1 MKRSRLGG
9 AWLGLALATLFVA
22 LPACADPAS
31 DLFALFSQTNAA
43 AFANDFTQGE
53 RVSLVTKII
62 GAIDSLGRAHEKT
75 AANNLNAFTNE
86 VSALEQSGR
95 LPSADAQA
103 LIDAANAI
111 ADQLD

>member
-9 AWLGLALATLFVA
+9 AWLGLALVTLFLAV
-22 LPACADPAS
+22 PASADPAS
-31 DLFALFSQTNAA
+31 DLSTLFGQTNAV

-53 RVSLVTKII
+53 RVSLVTKLI
-62 GAIDSLGRAHEKT
+62 GAMESLGRGNEKT
-75 AANNLNAFTNE
+75 TVNHLNAFTNE

-95 LPSADAQA
+95 LPSADAEA
-103 LIDAANAI
+103 LTDAANAI